1 MDNDLSQGPA
11 IVDTDW
17 LTGNADNPDLVIA
30 DVRWYLD
37 GRDGR
42 AAFEQA
48 HIPGAVWIDL
58 DAWVASPASPEQG
71 RHPMPTAEVFARGAG
86 AVGIGDDTMVVAYDD
101 LGGLVAGRLVWM
113 LRILGH
119 RAHLLDGGLQ
129 AWPGSTEQG
138 SDSPTPRPFTA
149 KPWPPDSF
157 VDIDEVAAAHAA
169 GTVVV
174 DSRAPERYRGESE
187 PVDPR
192 AGHIPGA
199 LNLPFPENMVDGRF
213 RPAGEL
219 RTRFSEAGIT
229 GDSIFYCGSGVSACH
244 NILAAEAAGLERPRL
259 YPGSWSQWS
268 SDPGRPAATAGRPG

>member
-1 MDNDLSQGPA
+1 MGPA
-11 IVDTDW
+11 IVDGAWLIDHTDDP
-17 LTGNADNPDLVIA
+17 NLVIA

-58 DAWVASPASPEQG
+58 DAWVAAPASPEAG
-71 RHPMPTAEVFARGAG
+71 RHPMPTPEVFAYGAG
-86 AVGIGDDTMVVAYDD
+86 SIGIGDDTTVVAYDD

-113 LRILGH
+113 LRILGR

-129 AWPGSTEQG
+129 AWPEAPVSGT
-138 SDSPTPRPFTA
+138 DSPSARTFTA
-149 KPWPPDSF
+149 QPWPSSALA
-157 VDIDEVAAAHAA
+157 DIDEVADATRA
-169 GTVVV
+169 GTRVI
-174 DSRAPERYRGESE
+174 DSRAPERYRGDTE

-199 LNLPFPENMVDGRF
+199 INLPFPENLVDGRF
-213 RPAGEL
+213 RSPEEL
-219 RTRFSEAGIT
+219 RTRFTDAGID
-229 GDSIFYCGSGVSACH
+229 GSSIFYCGSGVSACH
-244 NILAAEAAGLERPRL
+244 NILAAEAAGLDRPRL

-268 SDPGRPAATAGRPG
+268 SDPERPAATS